1 MAQKKAVQ
9 VKRVF
14 SVELKSGSDLRN
26 VNLPSESEH
35 LMMEGTIG
43 ALERAEF
50 IEDSVLELVG
60 THGVLRVDLSP
71 QDLQKQC
78 PKAQGAGDKK

>member
-1 MAQKKAVQ
+1 MARKKAVP

-14 SVELKSGSDLRN
+14 SVELNSGSDLRN
-26 VNLPSESEH
+26 VNLPSESQH

-43 ALERAEF
+43 SLEHAEF

-60 THGVLRVDLSP
+60 TRGVLRVDLSP
-71 QDLQKQC
+71 RDLQKQC
-78 PKAQGAGDKK
+78 PKPQDVCDKK

>member
-26 VNLPSESEH
+26 VNLPSESQH

-60 THGVLRVDLSP
+60 TRGVLRVDLSP
-71 QDLQKQC
+71 QDLPKQC
-78 PKAQGAGDKK
+78 LKPQDVGDKK

>member
-1 MAQKKAVQ
+1 MAQKKTVQ

-14 SVELKSGSDLRN
+14 SVELNSGSDLRN
-26 VNLPSESEH
+26 VNLPSGSQH
-35 LMMEGTIG
+35 LMVEGTIG

-60 THGVLRVDLSP
+60 TRGVLRVDLSP
-71 QDLQKQC
+71 QDLPKQC
-78 PKAQGAGDKK
+78 LKPQDVGDK